1 MLYPRQGLASGIC
14 EVIFW
19 QRCTTLHDARSVIQ
33 YTTKQLSYLGKRD
46 TKRAWQRVYKTVPSK
61 LFVGCRYLIPLSARA
76 SASRVITCL
85 PSAAEE
91 QPRVKLV
98 FIRIGVDG
106 WMDEMIKFLGSLGFT
121 CLYLNVH
128 FSLSNWAYEHVY

>member
-1 MLYPRQGLASGIC
+1 MLYPRQGLSSGIC
-14 EVIFW
+14 EVISW
-19 QRCTTLHDARSVIQ
+19 QRRTTLHDARSVIQ

-46 TKRAWQRVYKTVPSK
+46 TKPAWQRVYRTAPSK
-61 LFVGCRYLIPLSARA
+61 LFVGRYLISLSARA

-106 WMDEMIKFLGSLGFT
+106 WMDEMIKFLGSLGLT

-128 FSLSNWAYEHVY
+128 FNLSNWADEHVY